1 METKLVVNKLNE
13 LLQEEFAAIVRYLHH
28 SFLVF
33 GPGRIPIVGLLRKR
47 ADDAMSHA
55 VLVGEKISALGGH
68 PTIKISE
75 VLEPGK
81 QSVEEMLREDLA
93 SEKEVITKYKEY
105 LPLVKDDVA
114 LHFLLCRIIEE
125 EQIHVEDLEKL
136 LRRE

>member
-1 METKLVVNKLNE
+1 
-13 LLQEEFAAIVRYLHH
+13 
-28 SFLVF
+28 
-33 GPGRIPIVGLLRKR
+33 
-47 ADDAMSHA
+47 MSHA

-68 PTIKISE
+68 PTVKISE